1 MFSVRTQF
9 LQNMVFQATG
19 FNTTGSTGTTGGSGT
34 AASGDEIVEI
44 QNRVGNY
51 FDNTTV
57 FLGKYIGS
65 DIFVQSLFSVK
76 YDENKQTL
84 GGMTLEPE
92 IGIEMRN
99 PLFNI
104 QLNMMFLHPENWF
117 INDVSFTLTWRRS
130 FF

>member
-1 MFSVRTQF
+1 
-9 LQNMVFQATG
+9 MVFQATG
-19 FNTTGSTGTTGGSGT
+19 FNSTGNTANTGGGGGT
-34 AASGDEIVEI
+34 APGDEIIETK
-44 QNRVGNY
+44 NRVGNY

-65 DIFVQSLFSVK
+65 DIFVQSLFSLR

-84 GGMTLEPE
+84 GGISLEPE
-92 IGIEMRN
+92 IGMEMRN

-117 INDVSFTLTWRRS
+117 INDVSFTLTWRKS